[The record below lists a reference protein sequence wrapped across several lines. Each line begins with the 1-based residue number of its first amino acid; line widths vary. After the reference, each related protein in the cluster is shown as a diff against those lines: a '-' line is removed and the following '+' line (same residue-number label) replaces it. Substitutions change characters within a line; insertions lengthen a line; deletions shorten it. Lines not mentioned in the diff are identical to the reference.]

1 MLGVVERV
9 EPVPGN
15 DVQLTIDLKLQ
26 LYTEQTLQAGIQS
39 ARTHQVTVTG
49 TDLKPVSTGQT
60 FSAPAGAAV
69 IQDPNTGEVL
79 AMASY
84 PTFDNRWFVNNISD
98 EKMQQLFPAE
108 RSPLVNRAISGQ
120 YAIGS
125 TMKLFTSIAALQS
138 GQLNDGNYV
147 YDDKGTYEIPEC
159 LDSIVGCVFKNS
171 GGLKPGGSTSPTR
184 CRCRATCTSTGWAS
198 PCGRTRPRSTCSRTR
213 SASSASASRAAS
225 TCPTSSPGAC
235 PPPS

>member
-1 MLGVVERV
+1 MAGVEQTYEDELRGKPGYIKYAVDARNRVLGVVEQV

-26 LYTEQTLQAGIQS
+26 LYTEQILQAGIQS
-39 ARTHQVTVTG
+39 ARTHEVTVTG

-84 PTFDNRWFVNNISD
+84 PTFDNRWFVNSISD

-108 RSPLVNRAISGQ
+108 RSPLVNRAISGPVRHR
-120 YAIGS
+120 
-125 TMKLFTSIAALQS
+125 L
-138 GQLNDGNYV
+138 
-147 YDDKGTYEIPEC
+147 DDEAVH
-159 LDSIVGCVFKNS
+159 LD
-171 GGLKPGGSTSPTR
+171 R
-184 CRCRATCTSTGWAS
+184 
-198 PCGRTRPRSTCSRTR
+198 
-213 SASSASASRAAS
+213 RAAVGS
-225 TCPTSSPGAC
+225 AERRQLRLRRQGHLRDPRLHRLARRLRLQELGRR
-235 PPPS
+235 